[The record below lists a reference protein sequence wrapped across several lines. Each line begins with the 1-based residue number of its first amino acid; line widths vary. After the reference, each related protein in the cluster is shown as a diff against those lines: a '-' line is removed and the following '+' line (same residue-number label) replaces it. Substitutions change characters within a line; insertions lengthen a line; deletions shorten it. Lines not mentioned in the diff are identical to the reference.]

1 MKINGISMT
10 QAISRQKQ
18 NYRSVLD
25 LADRLKL
32 NREQIRAI
40 IGISESTQ
48 FRYEKN
54 NPVLKPNL
62 WDRWVRFVKIVETA
76 EDLFESDLEIQRWL
90 FTPKQTLNGNCPIE
104 LLSTDVGT
112 KEVEQILLQA
122 SYGVFA

>member
-1 MKINGISMT
+1 MT

>member
-1 MKINGISMT
+1 MEIKEISMT